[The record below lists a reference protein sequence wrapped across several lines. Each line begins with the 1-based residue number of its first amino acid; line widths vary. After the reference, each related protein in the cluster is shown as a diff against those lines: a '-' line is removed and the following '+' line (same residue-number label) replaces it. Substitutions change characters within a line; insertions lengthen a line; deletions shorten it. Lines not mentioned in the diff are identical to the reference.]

1 MNVTPFINRLYFAR
15 RAKAIENYK
24 GHAEELQMQVLRYLL
39 IAASNTEWGK
49 EHRYADI
56 HSYEDFAARVG
67 INTYEELKGY
77 IQRMRQGEKN
87 VLWRGKVNW
96 YAKSSGT
103 TNDKSKFIPVSKEGL
118 KNVHYLG
125 GTDCVASYLKI
136 NPKSKLFSGKSLILG
151 GSHATSVTVSR
162 SPSR

>member
-56 HSYEDFAARVG
+56 HSYEDFAARVE
-67 INTYEELKGY
+67 IDRY
-77 IQRMRQGEKN
+77 ILGPHGNGRVGNLRADIIALLQK
-87 VLWRGKVNW
+87 RGQ
-96 YAKSSGT
+96 
-103 TNDKSKFIPVSKEGL
+103 
-118 KNVHYLG
+118 LG
-125 GTDCVASYLKI
+125 GLERVEFQRI
-136 NPKSKLFSGKSLILG
+136 
-151 GSHATSVTVSR
+151 
-162 SPSR
+162 

>member
-1 MNVTPFINRLYFAR
+1 MNVTPFINRFYFAR

-67 INTYEELKGY
+67 INTYEELKGM
-77 IQRMRQGEKN
+77 QNHQVRQTT
-87 VLWRGKVNW
+87 KV
-96 YAKSSGT
+96 SS
-103 TNDKSKFIPVSKEGL
+103 
-118 KNVHYLG
+118 
-125 GTDCVASYLKI
+125 
-136 NPKSKLFSGKSLILG
+136 SL
-151 GSHATSVTVSR
+151 
-162 SPSR
+162 